1 MHETS
6 EYDKP
11 GRDAQ
16 QRLINIAILCLLATA
31 SYFLLYGG
39 PDAYAA
45 RSVKELWNVGHV
57 AYFALLT
64 LLLARI
70 KTIARLPA
78 SYQWPGILVLTLILG
93 IAIEIMQHGTGRT
106 PDIADISRN
115 FVGCLLAL
123 SFTPAY
129 TRSFAMRWRNM
140 LRRISVLILAISS
153 LHLLIA
159 ITDEQIARLQFPV
172 LSDFSTPFES
182 DRWRSTASTR
192 VVELEHGTDG
202 RQMEVIFTSGQLTGV
217 HMIYL
222 STNWTEYKSVNL
234 RLYSPYSELLPI
246 TIRTHDREHAIGA
259 HKFENEDRFQKRF
272 QLEPGWNQISIP
284 LTDIIDAVST
294 RKINLTDMQDIGL
307 FTWPKHESRTIYI
320 DSIYLQ

>member
-1 MHETS
+1 MHDTS
-6 EYDKP
+6 DNHKLRSGARQP
-11 GRDAQ
+11 
-16 QRLINIAILCLLATA
+16 LINIAILCLLATA

-45 RSVKELWNVGHV
+45 RSVKELWNMGHV
-57 AYFALLT
+57 VYFALLT
-64 LLLARI
+64 VLLARS
-70 KTIARLPA
+70 KAIADFPA
-78 SYQWPGILVLTLILG
+78 NYQWPGILVLTLILG

-123 SFTPAY
+123 SFIPAY
-129 TRSFAMRWRNM
+129 SRSLGLPFRTA
-140 LRRISVLILAISS
+140 LRYISVIILALSM
-153 LHLLIA
+153 LPLMIA
-159 ITDEQIARLQFPV
+159 VTDEQIARSQFPV

-192 VVELEHGTDG
+192 VVELEPGTDG
-202 RQMEVIFTSGQLTGV
+202 RQMEVTFTSGQLTGV

-222 STNWTEYKSVNL
+222 STDWTEYTSVNL
-234 RLYSPYSELLPI
+234 RLYSPYSDLLPI

-259 HKFENEDRFQKRF
+259 HQFENADRFQKRF
-272 QLEPGWNQISIP
+272 QLEPGWNRISIP
-284 LTDIIDAVST
+284 FTDIIDAVTT
-294 RKINLTDMQDIGL
+294 RTIDLSDMQDIGL
-307 FTWPKHESRTIYI
+307 FTRPKDGSRTIYI